1 MDVANAAIYR
11 FLEEPDEWGRPEEPI
26 AAGEVEEFEHSEGV
40 VLPDALKRYWQR
52 YGGRQFN
59 SKTIFTFQTKA
70 LFPSGKRK
78 RVDVGVIADPRTMR
92 EARQRYMDPLY
103 NNSGPRLPAGLY
115 PLSFDSGYG
124 HCLLDLNAE
133 TYGRILH
140 IVIKA
145 KTFGDHGYG
154 WDHVGHV
161 ANDFESFL
169 AGLTPSRL

>member
-1 MDVANAAIYR
+1 MDVANAAIYQ
-11 FLEEPDEWGRPEEPI
+11 FLEAPDEWSRPDEPVTPEEI
-26 AAGEVEEFEHSEGV
+26 EGFERSEGFP
-40 VLPDALKRYWQR
+40 LPEALKQYWQR
-52 YGGRQFN
+52 YGSRQFN

-78 RVDVGVIADPRTMR
+78 RVDVGTIADPRTMA

-103 NNSGPRLPAGLY
+103 NNSGPRLPEALY

-124 HCLLDLNAE
+124 HCLLDLSKQS
-133 TYGRILH
+133 YGRILY

-145 KTFGDHGYG
+145 KTFGDRGYG

-161 ANDFESFL
+161 ADDFETFL